1 MLTILENGFH
11 FSQPDKKSQLHFS
24 KTYKT
29 HHLALE
35 NFARE
40 ITGFHLK
47 AGHIGYVGEF
57 QAKYANNKK
66 KRNGDHRRCRRRKRE
81 ERFRFH
87 FIHHSALSYDLPD
100 PSSYLSKIYKALL
113 RSYASCARQH
123 NTTQHNTAQSIN
135 RQWCTRSM
143 HTSTTM
149 KKDKKLNLL
158 LLLVIFYDDEGKSIF
173 SIRNN
178 TNSVTISSP
187 SSSSSSSSP
196 HPTMNVEWIVG
207 QEWACAQ

>member
-1 MLTILENGFH
+1 MTLPNLLVMELSSNEPF
-11 FSQPDKKSQLHFS
+11 FELM
-24 KTYKT
+24 
-29 HHLALE
+29 
-35 NFARE
+35 
-40 ITGFHLK
+40 
-47 AGHIGYVGEF
+47 VGEHHSGLDVCYDQLVF
-57 QAKYANNKK
+57 VIMVAMDITLN
-66 KRNGDHRRCRRRKRE
+66 
-81 ERFRFH
+81 RFRFH

-135 RQWCTRSM
+135 CQWCTRSM